1 MTAIPPVS
9 FTWTDGGGSSKTGQ
23 TLPIGGQLGA
33 TSVGVAL
40 ATDTTLPLPAGAA
53 ADGTDATGVTQL
65 SGGIGIRG
73 WLSGIFSKLSGTL
86 AISAAALPL
95 PTNAAADGTDA
106 TGVTQLTG
114 GVGIR
119 GWLSGIYSKLSG
131 TIAVSGTFWQAT
143 QPVSVAST
151 LATSETYANLTVN
164 AAGGAGAPISVPTSG
179 ATLLAA
185 ARIGRKEITL
195 IFESAVQ
202 ARIGG
207 SNVTGTAYGALY
219 GGVAQEAITISGGA
233 AVYGFGVGGTA
244 TISVLE
250 VY

>member
-1 MTAIPPVS
+1 MPSCAS
-9 FTWTDGGGSSKTGQ
+9 AS
-23 TLPIGGQLGA
+23 A
-33 TSVGVAL
+33 AL
-40 ATDTTLPLPAGAA
+40 APTKPVRRTVTPA
-53 ADGTDATGVTQL
+53 
-65 SGGIGIRG
+65 
-73 WLSGIFSKLSGTL
+73 L

-114 GVGIR
+114 GIGIR

-131 TIAVSGTFWQAT
+131 TIAVSGTFWQTT

-151 LATSETYANLTVN
+151 LATSETYANLAVN
-164 AAGGAGAPISVPTSG
+164 AAGASGAPISVPTS

-185 ARIGRKEITL
+185 ARTGRKEVTI

-207 SNVTGTAYGALY
+207 STVTGTAYGALY

-233 AVYGFGVGGTA
+233 AVYGYGVGGTA
-244 TISVLE
+244 TVSVLE

>member
-1 MTAIPPVS
+1 MA
-9 FTWTDGGGSSKTGQ
+9 
-23 TLPIGGQLGA
+23 
-33 TSVGVAL
+33 
-40 ATDTTLPLPAGAA
+40 ATDTVKTAKTG
-53 ADGTDATGVTQL
+53 DATPTSFNMAFQDKDG
-65 SGGIGIRG
+65 SGA
-73 WLSGIFSKLSGTL
+73 SL
-86 AISAAALPL
+86 ASIVAVRDSAGNDINP
-95 PTNAAADGTDA
+95 AADGTDA

-131 TIAVSGTFWQAT
+131 TLAVSGTFWQAT

-151 LATSETYANLTVN
+151 VATSETYANLIVN
-164 AAGGAGAPISVPTSG
+164 AAGTLGAPISVSNSS

-185 ARIGRKEITL
+185 ARAGRKEVTI

-233 AVYGFGVGGTA
+233 AVYGYGVGGTA
-244 TISVLE
+244 TVSVLE